1 MSISQPPFSYTLGD
15 RHSEQNLAG
24 ALRGAYIRLGTYSI
38 LYLNT
43 LCLDSIWQIA
53 CVLCVPVQALQE
65 YGYPARPRPVLD
77 FGLWRVRFP
86 PVLVR
91 TARRLPVEA
100 LG

>member
-1 MSISQPPFSYTLGD
+1 MGKVNSSFSYTLGD

-53 CVLCVPVQALQE
+53 CVLCAAKMAAYLVP
-65 YGYPARPRPVLD
+65 G
-77 FGLWRVRFP
+77 P
-86 PVLVR
+86 P
-91 TARRLPVEA
+91 P
-100 LG
+100 GHG